1 MQVKMVMMK
10 ESTVIRYL
18 SHATDD
24 MIQNNRKEIRC
35 PCRKCKLRT
44 LFNPF
49 SGKVLEHLLMSGF
62 MDGHTQWMGED
73 GNEDEV
79 HKDNK
84 NNEGQEDDID
94 EEHDDAD
101 EDHD

>member
-1 MQVKMVMMK
+1 
-10 ESTVIRYL
+10 
-18 SHATDD
+18 
-24 MIQNNRKEIRC
+24 
-35 PCRKCKLRT
+35 

-79 HKDNK
+79 HEDNNNNNNNN
-84 NNEGQEDDID
+84 NNEGQEDNID
-94 EEHDDAD
+94 EEHDDAV